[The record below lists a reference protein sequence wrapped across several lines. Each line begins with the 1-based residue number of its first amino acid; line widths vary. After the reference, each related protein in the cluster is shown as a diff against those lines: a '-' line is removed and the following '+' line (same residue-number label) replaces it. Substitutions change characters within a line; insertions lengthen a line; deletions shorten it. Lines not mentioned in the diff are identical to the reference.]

1 MPTMTTPKW
10 TGKSVALHIR
20 ALIASMSEE
29 EKKALEE
36 EGEKN
41 GLGF

>member
-1 MPTMTTPKW
+1 MA
-10 TGKSVALHIR
+10 SHIR
-20 ALIASMSEE
+20 ALITSMSDE
-29 EKKALEE
+29 EKKVLEE

>member
-1 MPTMTTPKW
+1 MA
-10 TGKSVALHIR
+10 SHIR
-20 ALIASMSEE
+20 ALIASINDK
-29 EKKALEE
+29 EKKILEE